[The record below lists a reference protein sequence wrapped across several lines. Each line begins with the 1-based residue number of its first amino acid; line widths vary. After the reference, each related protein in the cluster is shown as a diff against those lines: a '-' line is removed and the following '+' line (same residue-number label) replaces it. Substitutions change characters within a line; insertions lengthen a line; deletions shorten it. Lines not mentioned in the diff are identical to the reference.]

1 MNSATNLEKPM
12 TPEAVMTMGRTAME
26 VTLMIS
32 APLLLVALIIGLIV
46 SIFQAAT
53 QINEATLS
61 FIPKLVGIF
70 VVLIVAGPWMLSIML
85 DYMRNVF
92 NGIPGMIG

>member
-1 MNSATNLEKPM
+1 M
-12 TPEAVMTMGRTAME
+12 TPESVMTMGRQAME
-26 VTLMIS
+26 ITLMVA
-32 APLLLVALIIGLIV
+32 APMLLVALIIGLLV

-70 VVLIVAGPWMLSIML
+70 IAMIVAGPWMLSVL
-85 DYMRNVF
+85 VDYMRQILA
-92 NGIPGMIG
+92 GIPSLVN

>member
-1 MNSATNLEKPM
+1 
-12 TPEAVMTMGRTAME
+12 MTMGRTAME
-26 VTLMIS
+26 VTLMVS

-61 FIPKLVGIF
+61 FIPKLIGIF
-70 VVLIVAGPWMLSIML
+70 VALVVAGPWMLSVLL
-85 DYMRNVF
+85 DYMRNIF

>member
-1 MNSATNLEKPM
+1 M
-12 TPEAVMTMGRTAME
+12 TPETVMYLGRQAVE
-26 VTLMIS
+26 VTLLLS
-32 APLLLVALIIGLIV
+32 APLLLSALVIGLIV

-70 VVLIVAGPWMLSIML
+70 LILILGGPWMLQLIV
-85 DYMRNVF
+85 DYIRQLF
-92 NGIPGMIG
+92 ERIPQLIG

>member
-1 MNSATNLEKPM
+1 M
-12 TPEAVMTMGRTAME
+12 TPESVMTMGRTAME
-26 VTLMIS
+26 VTLMVS

-70 VVLIVAGPWMLSIML
+70 VALVVAGPWMLSVML
-85 DYMRNVF
+85 DYMRQVF
-92 NGIPGMIG
+92 GGIPGMIG